1 MPFRM
6 AETESVAVVKV
17 IGIGGGGGNAINT
30 MVENRLQ
37 GVEFIVANTDKQA
50 LEQSKADIC
59 LQLGPSITKGLGA
72 GADPDIGTQSA
83 HESIEEVKESL
94 VGADMVFIT
103 AGLGGGTGTG
113 AAPVVAKISKE
124 LGALTVAVVTKPF
137 SFEGKNRRLNGEH
150 GWQELHKYADTII
163 TVPNDRLLSLMQKTS
178 KLADMLSLAD
188 TVLLQ
193 AVKGITDLINVPGL
207 INADFADL
215 RTVMKEVGPA
225 IMGSAAAVGENR
237 ASEAAK
243 RAIDNQLL
251 EDVGI
256 DGARGL
262 LINISATEETFT
274 MAEFM
279 EASALIQDKVDED
292 AKVVIGALYDDSLG
306 DELHVTVIA
315 TGVGELSS
323 QERTIAQVDDLPRK
337 QHHEAPVK
345 HTKLQPQ
352 MPQQQQQ
359 RPIEPVR
366 TQHPLKPES
375 EKQQT
380 FKPAVA
386 NTSPRATVL
395 QGSNFDAFDNFGP
408 TRGNRGIDKEE
419 PKRDERL
426 SEDYLETPTY
436 LRKKAN

>member
-30 MVENRLQ
+30 MVDNKLQ
-37 GVEFIVANTDKQA
+37 GVDFIVANTDKQA
-50 LEQSKADIC
+50 LNQSKADIC
-59 LQLGPSITKGLGA
+59 IQLGPSITKGLGA
-72 GADPDIGTQSA
+72 GADPETGAQSA
-83 HESIEEVKESL
+83 HESMEEVKECL
-94 VGADMVFIT
+94 VGSDMVFIT

-137 SFEGKNRRLNGEH
+137 NFEGRQRQRNAEA

-178 KLADMLSLAD
+178 RLSDMLSLAD

-215 RTVMKEVGPA
+215 RTVMKEVGAA
-225 IMGSAAAVGENR
+225 IMGSASAVGENR
-237 ASEAAK
+237 AAEAAK

-262 LINISATEETFT
+262 LINISATEESFT

-292 AKVVIGALYDDSLG
+292 AKVVIGALYDETLG
-306 DELHVTVIA
+306 DALQVTVIA
-315 TGVGELSS
+315 TGVGDFSTREK
-323 QERTIAQVDDLPRK
+323 TIAQVGDLPRK
-337 QHHEAPVK
+337 QQHDIPAKAVK
-345 HTKLQPQ
+345 TVD
-352 MPQQQQQ
+352 
-359 RPIEPVR
+359 PVR
-366 TQHPLKPES
+366 TYHPLKPES
-375 EKQQT
+375 EKQQP
-380 FKPAVA
+380 FKVA
-386 NTSPRATVL
+386 QTNRAPKATVL
-395 QGSNFDAFDNFGP
+395 PGSNFDAFDNFGP
-408 TRGNRGIDKEE
+408 TRGNRGMDKEDHK
-419 PKRDERL
+419 PTERL

>member
-1 MPFRM
+1 MPFRI
-6 AETESVAVVKV
+6 AESEGVAAVKV

-30 MVENRLQ
+30 MVANRLQ
-37 GVEFIVANTDKQA
+37 GVQFIVANTDKQA
-50 LEQSKADIC
+50 LDQSKADIC
-59 LQLGPSITKGLGA
+59 LQIGPSITKGLGA
-72 GADPDIGTQSA
+72 GADPETGAQSA
-83 HESIEEVKESL
+83 HESLEDIKESL
-94 VGADMVFIT
+94 KGSDMVFVT

-137 SFEGKNRRLNGEH
+137 SFEGKHRLKNAENG
-150 GWQELHKYADTII
+150 WKQLQQYADTII
-163 TVPNDRLLSLMQKTS
+163 TVPNDRLLSMMQKS
-178 KLADMLSLAD
+178 SRLSDMLALAD

-215 RTVMKEVGPA
+215 RTVMREVGPA
-225 IMGSAAAVGENR
+225 IMGSGVASGENR
-237 ASEAAK
+237 ATEAAK

-262 LINISATEETFT
+262 LINISATEESFT

-279 EASALIQDKVDED
+279 EASALIQAKVDDD

-315 TGVGELSS
+315 TGVGDVGSR
-323 QERTIAQVDDLPRK
+323 QETIAQMDDLPHRQ
-337 QHHEAPVK
+337 QH
-345 HTKLQPQ
+345 
-352 MPQQQQQ
+352 
-359 RPIEPVR
+359 
-366 TQHPLKPES
+366 KPEI
-375 EKQQT
+375 EAQNQT
-380 FKPAVA
+380 AVKPAPANRQKRVA
-386 NTSPRATVL
+386 HLPR
-395 QGSNFDAFDNFGP
+395 SDFDAFDNLSP
-408 TRGNRGIDKEE
+408 SRRGFDKDGER
-419 PKRDERL
+419 RD
-426 SEDYLETPTY
+426 SGWNEDYLETPTY

>member
-17 IGIGGGGGNAINT
+17 IGLGGGGGNAINT
-30 MVENRLQ
+30 MVDNKLQ

-50 LEQSKADIC
+50 LDQSKADIC
-59 LQLGPSITKGLGA
+59 IQLGPSITKGLGA
-72 GADPDIGTQSA
+72 GADPETGAQSA
-83 HESIEEVKESL
+83 HESMEEVKDCL
-94 VGADMVFIT
+94 LGGDMVFIT

-137 SFEGKNRRLNGEH
+137 NFEGKQRQRNAEA

-178 KLADMLSLAD
+178 KLSDMLSLAD

-225 IMGSAAAVGENR
+225 IMGSASAVGENR
-237 ASEAAK
+237 AVEAAK

-262 LINISATEETFT
+262 LINISATEESFT

-306 DELHVTVIA
+306 DALQVTVIA
-315 TGVGELSS
+315 TGVGDVSTR
-323 QERTIAQVDDLPRK
+323 ERTIAQVGDLPRK
-337 QHHEAPVK
+337 QQYEVPVK
-345 HTKLQPQ
+345 PPKPVDS
-352 MPQQQQQ
+352 
-359 RPIEPVR
+359 VR
-366 TQHPLKPES
+366 TQHPLKPEADR
-375 EKQQT
+375 QQPY
-380 FKPAVA
+380 KPALA
-386 NTSPRATVL
+386 NRAPKATVL
-395 QGSNFDAFDNFGP
+395 PGSNFDAFDNFGP
-408 TRGNRGIDKEE
+408 SRGNRSLEK
-419 PKRDERL
+419 DEHKPSERIN
-426 SEDYLETPTY
+426 EDYLETPTY

>member
-30 MVENRLQ
+30 MVENRLM
-37 GVEFIVANTDKQA
+37 GVDFIVANTDKQA
-50 LEQSKADIC
+50 LDQSKADLCI
-59 LQLGPSITKGLGA
+59 QLGPSITKGLGA
-72 GADPDIGTQSA
+72 GADPETGAQSA
-83 HESIEEVKESL
+83 HESIEEVKECLKGS
-94 VGADMVFIT
+94 DMVFIT

-113 AAPVVAKISKE
+113 AAPVVAKLSKE

-137 SFEGKNRRLNGEH
+137 SFEGRQRQRNAEQ

-225 IMGSAAAVGENR
+225 IMGSASAVGENR
-237 ASEAAK
+237 AAEAAK

-262 LINISATEETFT
+262 LINISATEESFT

-292 AKVVIGALYDDSLG
+292 AKVVIGALYDESLG
-306 DELHVTVIA
+306 DALHVTVIA
-315 TGVGELSS
+315 TGVGDVNSREKA
-323 QERTIAQVDDLPRK
+323 IAQVDDLPHRQ
-337 QHHEAPVK
+337 QHDHPVIR
-345 HTKLQPQ
+345 QVPNPGVEQ
-352 MPQQQQQ
+352 
-359 RPIEPVR
+359 VR
-366 TQHPLKPES
+366 IQHPLKPEA

-380 FKPAVA
+380 YRPAQT
-386 NTSPRATVL
+386 NRQSKATVL
-395 QGSNFDAFDNFGP
+395 PGSNFDAFDNFGP
-408 TRGNRGIDKEE
+408 TRGARSFDKDEQK
-419 PKRDERL
+419 PNERL